1 MSLKEQSIENQ
12 TKMYL
17 YDLMNTAKEHGFK
30 AEDNWELSMVTDAE
44 RQKIQK
50 DYYPT
55 IATKVIPEFLLQVFN
70 LTKATLNQSLNKT
83 DADPNKRS
91 VVNNELN
98 YIVAFNPKRPR
109 T

>member
-1 MSLKEQSIENQ
+1 MTNQTIENQ

-17 YDLMNTAKEHGFK
+17 YDLMNLAKEHGFK
-30 AEDNWELSMVTDAE
+30 ADDNWELSMVTDTE
-44 RQKIQK
+44 RIKIQK

-55 IATKVIPEFLLQVFN
+55 IATKVIPEFLLQVYH
-70 LTKATLNQSLNKT
+70 LAKLRLNQSLNKN
-83 DADPNKRS
+83 DESLNSRA
-91 VVNNELN
+91 VVANELN

>member
-1 MSLKEQSIENQ
+1 MIKEQSIENQ
-12 TKMYL
+12 TRMYL

-30 AEDNWELSMVTDAE
+30 GDDNWELSMATDVE
-44 RQKIQK
+44 RAKIQK

-70 LTKATLNQSLNKT
+70 LTKIRLNQTLSKKDEDLT
-83 DADPNKRS
+83 PRS
-91 VVNNELN
+91 VVAAELN
-98 YIVAFNPKRPR
+98 YLVAFNPKRPR